1 MRNDPR
7 DDKLMATIIDRNVH
21 HGRLI
26 EFGGSSHHMDA
37 VLMLIKANV

>member
-7 DDKLMATIIDRNVH
+7 DDKLAAAIIDRNVH

-26 EFGGSSHHMDA
+26 EFGGSSHYMDA